1 MRKIY
6 FVLLAFAFLFLG
18 TKIAQSA
25 EIKIGYVEL
34 QKVFANYKKAQEE
47 EATFKKEI
55 TKEQSKIGELQEE
68 IKKLQEEFE
77 AKKDLMKPEEKKKK
91 EEEMNAKIQE
101 FSTAWR
107 LVNQNLDKKRMDLE
121 KTVLEE
127 ITKTV
132 KKYGE
137 KHGYKLII
145 DSRVVLF
152 GPEGIDLTEEIT
164 KTLNTKTK

>member
-1 MRKIY
+1 
-6 FVLLAFAFLFLG
+6 
-18 TKIAQSA
+18 
-25 EIKIGYVEL
+25 
-34 QKVFANYKKAQEE
+34 
-47 EATFKKEI
+47 
-55 TKEQSKIGELQEE
+55 LQEE

-91 EEEMNAKIQE
+91 EEEMKAKIQE

-107 LVNQNLDKKRMDLE
+107 NVNQNLDKKRMELE
-121 KTVLEE
+121 KIVLEE

-132 KKYGE
+132 KKYGK

-164 KTLNTKTK
+164 KTLNTKIK